1 MLDPREHDRASE
13 ELKLSGD
20 GPLIYI
26 SMGTIFND
34 LPDFYRICLEAF
46 GGTRFRVLIATG
58 TKVDVSGLGPVPAN
72 IMLREHVSQLA
83 VLKRAGLFITHGGM
97 NSTSEALANGVPLLV
112 FPQHGDQHLVAARV
126 VELGAGL
133 RLAAPDISPEA
144 LRVLAERVVDE
155 AGFAVA
161 ARSIAA
167 SFAQG
172 GGAGAAADAILEFAA
187 PLEPVAMEV
196 SSEA

>member
-1 MLDPREHDRASE
+1 
-13 ELKLSGD
+13 
-20 GPLIYI
+20 
-26 SMGTIFND
+26 
-34 LPDFYRICLEAF
+34 
-46 GGTRFRVLIATG
+46 
-58 TKVDVSGLGPVPAN
+58 
-72 IMLREHVSQLA
+72 
-83 VLKRAGLFITHGGM
+83 VLKQAGLFITHGGM

-133 RLAAPDISPEA
+133 RLAPSDISPEG
-144 LRVLAERVVDE
+144 LRTLAERVLE
-155 AGFAVA
+155 EPGFAAA

-172 GGAGAAADAILEFAA
+172 GGAGAAAEAILAFTAT
-187 PLEPVAMEV
+187 LEPSAMEV